1 MRYLGEKKRKRKK
14 GVDRAMPTVGFD
26 QEWEARQDAEALAR
40 ADAVK
45 CDPDRM
51 SRAKAWAAKQ
61 LEESKAKVAEAQ
73 KMIELGTT

>member
-14 GVDRAMPTVGFD
+14 GVEKTGTMVGFD

-45 CDPDRM
+45 CDPERM
-51 SRAKAWAAKQ
+51 ARAKAWAAKQ
-61 LEESKAKVAEAQ
+61 LEASKAKVAEGQ
-73 KMIELGTT
+73 KMIDLGTS

>member
-14 GVDRAMPTVGFD
+14 GVEKTGTMVGFD

-45 CDPDRM
+45 CDPERM
-51 SRAKAWAAKQ
+51 TRAKAWAAKQ
-61 LEESKAKVAEAQ
+61 LEESKAKVSEAQ
-73 KMIELGTT
+73 KMIELGSS